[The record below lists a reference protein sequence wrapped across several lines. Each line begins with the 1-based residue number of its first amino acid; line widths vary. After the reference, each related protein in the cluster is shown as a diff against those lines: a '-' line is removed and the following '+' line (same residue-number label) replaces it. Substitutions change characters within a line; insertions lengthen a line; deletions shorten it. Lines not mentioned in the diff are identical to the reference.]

1 MEDKSGGEW
10 ILVIEDI
17 IEEIHTIFYGAS
29 KENRG
34 VAGVVMGGH

>member
-17 IEEIHTIFYGAS
+17 IEATLTIFYGES
-29 KENRG
+29 KESQG
-34 VAGVVMGGH
+34 VAGVVRGGH